1 MASLLTEVVIMN
13 YHINQTLLLL
23 ALVKYYRTVDVVG
36 EQAADHNYPTRK
48 IGVLSNFKKFAY
60 KYLLW
65 SLSSLT
71 LLAKSCTTG

>member
-13 YHINQTLLLL
+13 YHINQTLLL

-48 IGVLSNFKKFAY
+48 IGFLSNFKKFPY

-71 LLAKSCTTG
+71 LLAESCTSG

>member
-13 YHINQTLLLL
+13 YHINQTLLL

-36 EQAADHNYPTRK
+36 EEAADHNYPTRK
-48 IGVLSNFKKFAY
+48 IGVLSNLKKFEY

-71 LLAKSCTTG
+71 LLAESCTSG